1 MKQLVLIV
9 DDEPGIL
16 STLSGVLT
24 DEGFETVGTASGEE
38 VLDLYR
44 DRRPDVVFLDIWLP
58 DRDGLETLQDI
69 RGVDPAAAVIMMKTG
84 RLSFVLA

>member
-24 DEGFETVGTASGEE
+24 DEGFETVGTTSGKEALE
-38 VLDLYR
+38 LYR
-44 DRRPDVVFLDIWLP
+44 DRRKVCGHYEL
-58 DRDGLETLQDI
+58 R
-69 RGVDPAAAVIMMKTG
+69 M
-84 RLSFVLA
+84 